1 MNIKTRAL
9 TGAAAAIVVV
19 GGVLAGAGIASAQ
32 EPSTTPTHRQQVRAS
47 FLSHLAANLG
57 TTEDQL
63 KAAVKSAELQTVDDL
78 VNDGTITPDQG
89 AKIKERI
96 NNSDGLGLGQFFRR
110 HYEAIERMQR
120 IRRGIGRSA
129 AGAIGIDLKT
139 LAGELRGGKSIADV
153 AGEHNVSV
161 DDVKSAITADATKA
175 LDKARENGRIDQ
187 AKEDAALQ
195 KLSDSL
201 DKIVNK
207 KRDAA

>member
-1 MNIKTRAL
+1 
-9 TGAAAAIVVV
+9 
-19 GGVLAGAGIASAQ
+19 
-32 EPSTTPTHRQQVRAS
+32 
-47 FLSHLAANLG
+47 
-57 TTEDQL
+57 
-63 KAAVKSAELQTVDDL
+63 
-78 VNDGTITPDQG
+78 
-89 AKIKERI
+89 
-96 NNSDGLGLGQFFRR
+96 
-110 HYEAIERMQR
+110 MQR

-207 KRDAA
+207 KRTQPDPSRQSGNRQRRPEVASSAPQSSRTGSPLM